1 MTTEAAPPTP
11 EQIRAQLQAQ
21 VAALPAKPG
30 VYTFR
35 DAKDRVIY
43 IGKAANLRSR
53 VRSYFG
59 SPRSLEGKTRVL
71 AGRIAQLEV
80 VTTHTE
86 QDALHLEATLVK
98 RHQPFFNVRL
108 KDDKHYPYLKIDV
121 DAPWPRVTITRRVAK
136 DGARY
141 FGPYASAK
149 SVRTTLDLTKK
160 LFPWRSCD
168 KEITGSDP
176 RPCLEYYIRRCIAP
190 CTSFCTPD
198 EYKEVIDQTMLF
210 LDGKSE
216 TVVKQLK
223 TSMTDAADELNFER
237 AAQLRDQIV
246 AVERVTET
254 QLTADTSAAEIDV
267 FGIAVDGDE
276 AVVQVLFI
284 RGQNMAGSDHFN
296 LAGVKDESPGSVIAS
311 FLRQHYEGG
320 LQPPRLVLIPDDVD
334 DPDLLQGW
342 LSEKRGSKVEVRHPK
357 RGDKRRLVAMATEN
371 ASETLAMSRVRWMAD
386 RGQTDAALAELEE
399 ALSLPAPPQR
409 IECYDISN
417 TQGSNVVASMVV
429 FLDGRPATSEY
440 RRFRIK
446 TVDTSE
452 GPNDFASMAEV
463 IQRRFK
469 RLGEERR
476 AERAKGFEVPDE
488 PSAALTDEEDQS
500 ESESEGWGA
509 IPDLVIVDGGK
520 GQVSAT
526 HDVMRNLA
534 VDDIPLAGLAKRE
547 ELLYQ
552 VDCLGPRPPRPPLP
566 GPLPRSA
573 HPRRGPPLRHL
584 IPPPPQSQANL
595 PEHPRPDQGN
605 RPAPQESPP
614 PQVRLP
620 PGNSRSRH
628 HRHRRHSR
636 HDPTPRRTTQV
647 GTVVT
652 TTATPAESP
661 QSPHTEP
668 ARPAPPQS
676 AAAGCT
682 SQSAL
687 PEPARPS

>member
-1 MTTEAAPPTP
+1 M
-11 EQIRAQLQAQ
+11 
-21 VAALPAKPG
+21 PAKPG

-35 DAKDRVIY
+35 DANGRVIY
-43 IGKAANLRSR
+43 IGKAANLKSR

-59 SPRSLEGKTRVL
+59 SPRSLEGKTRIL
-71 AGRIAQLEV
+71 ASRIAQLEY

-121 DAPWPRVTITRRVAK
+121 DAPWPRVTITRRAIK
-136 DGARY
+136 DGSRY

-149 SVRTTLDLTKK
+149 SVRTTLDLVKK

-223 TSMTDAADELNFER
+223 TAMTDAAEELNFER
-237 AAQLRDQIV
+237 AAQLRDQI
-246 AVERVTET
+246 ASVERVTET
-254 QLTADTSAAEIDV
+254 QLTADTAAAEIDV
-267 FGIAVDGDE
+267 FGLAVDGDE

-296 LAGVKDESPGSVIAS
+296 LAGVKDESAGSVISS

-320 LQPPRLVLIPDDVD
+320 LQPPRLVLIPDEIEDLG
-334 DPDLLQGW
+334 LLQDW
-342 LSEKRGSKVEVRHPK
+342 LSDKRGTRVEVRHPK

-386 RGQTDAALAELEE
+386 RGRTDAALAELEE
-399 ALSLPAPPQR
+399 ALSLPTPPKR

-429 FLDGRPATSEY
+429 FLDGQPATSEY

-446 TVDTSE
+446 TVDTSD

-476 AERAKGFEVPDE
+476 AERAKGFDVPDE
-488 PSAALTDEEDQS
+488 PSSSNADADDQ
-500 ESESEGWGA
+500 SESEGWGA

-520 GQVSAT
+520 GQVSAA

-547 ELLYQ
+547 ELLFQ
-552 VDCLGPRPPRPPLP
+552 VDSSDP
-566 GPLPRSA
+566 
-573 HPRRGPPLRHL
+573 
-584 IPPPPQSQANL
+584 
-595 PEHPRPDQGN
+595 
-605 RPAPQESPP
+605 
-614 PQVRLP
+614 VRLDR
-620 PGNSRSRH
+620 RSQGLYLVQRIRDEA
-628 HRHRRHSR
+628 HRFAISYHRRLR
-636 HDPTPRRTTQV
+636 
-647 GTVVT
+647 
-652 TTATPAESP
+652 
-661 QSPHTEP
+661 
-668 ARPAPPQS
+668 ARQ
-676 AAAGCT
+676 T
-682 SQSAL
+682 SQSTLDRIKGIGPRRKKAL
-687 PEPARPS
+687 LRKFGSLQAIRDADVTEIASTPGMTQRLAEQLKLEL

>member
-1 MTTEAAPPTP
+1 MTTDAPDQAIPTAT
-11 EQIRAQLQAQ
+11 QQTRAQLQAQ
-21 VAALPAKPG
+21 VAALPSKPG

-35 DAKDRVIY
+35 DANDRVIY
-43 IGKAANLRSR
+43 IGKAANLKSR

-80 VTTHTE
+80 VTTRTE

-136 DGARY
+136 DGGRY

-149 SVRTTLDLTKK
+149 SVRTTLDLVKK

-198 EYKEVIDQTMLF
+198 EYQEVIDQTMLF

-216 TVVKQLK
+216 TVVGQLK
-223 TSMTDAADELNFER
+223 SAMTDAAEDLNFER
-237 AAQLRDQIV
+237 AAQLRDQIS

-254 QLTADTSAAEIDV
+254 QLTADTAAAEIDV
-267 FGIAVDGDE
+267 FGLAVDGDE
-276 AVVQVLFI
+276 AVVQVLFV
-284 RGQNMAGSDHFN
+284 RGQKMAGSDHFN
-296 LAGVKDESPGSVIAS
+296 LAGVKDEPPASVIAS

-320 LQPPRLVLIPDDVD
+320 LLPPKLVLIPDEVD
-334 DPDLLQGW
+334 DLALLQGW
-342 LSEKRGSKVEVRHPK
+342 LSARRGSKVEVRHPK
-357 RGDKRRLVAMATEN
+357 RGDKRRLVTMATEN

-386 RGQTDAALAELEE
+386 RGRTDAALEELEE
-399 ALSLPAPPQR
+399 ALSLPAPPKR

-417 TQGSNVVASMVV
+417 TQGANVVASMVV

-476 AERAKGFEVPDE
+476 AERAKGFDVPDE
-488 PSAALTDEEDQS
+488 PSTTQSDEVDQ
-500 ESESEGWGA
+500 SESEGWGA

-520 GQVSAT
+520 GQVSAA

-547 ELLYQ
+547 ELLFQ
-552 VDCLGPRPPRPPLP
+552 VD
-566 GPLPRSA
+566 S
-573 HPRRGPPLRHL
+573 
-584 IPPPPQSQANL
+584 S
-595 PEHPRPDQGN
+595 D
-605 RPAPQESPP
+605 S
-614 PQVRLP
+614 VRLDR
-620 PGNSRSRH
+620 RSQGLYLVQRIRDEA
-628 HRHRRHSR
+628 HRFAISYHRRLR
-636 HDPTPRRTTQV
+636 
-647 GTVVT
+647 
-652 TTATPAESP
+652 
-661 QSPHTEP
+661 
-668 ARPAPPQS
+668 ARQ
-676 AAAGCT
+676 T
-682 SQSAL
+682 SQSTLDRIKGIGPRRKKAL
-687 PEPARPS
+687 LRKFGSLQAIREADVTDIASTPGMTQRLAEQLKLEL

>member
-1 MTTEAAPPTP
+1 MTTDAADQTAPTSP
-11 EQIRAQLQAQ
+11 DDARAQLQAQ
-21 VAALPAKPG
+21 VAAMPARPG

-35 DAKDRVIY
+35 DANDRVIY
-43 IGKAANLRSR
+43 IGKAANLKSR

-71 AGRIAQLEV
+71 ARRIAGLEY

-121 DAPWPRVTITRRVAK
+121 DEPWPRVTITRRVAR
-136 DGARY
+136 DGSRY

-149 SVRTTLDLTKK
+149 SVRTTLDLVKK

-168 KEITGSDP
+168 KVITGSDP

-198 EYKEVIDQTMLF
+198 EYREVIDQTMLF

-223 TSMTDAADELNFER
+223 TAMTDAAEELNFER
-237 AAQLRDQIV
+237 AAQLRDQIG

-267 FGIAVDGDE
+267 FGLAVDGDE

-284 RGQNMAGSDHFN
+284 RGQKMAGSDHFT
-296 LAGVKDESPGSVIAS
+296 LAGVKDESTGSVIAS
-311 FLRQHYEGG
+311 FLRQHYESG
-320 LQPPRLVLIPDDVD
+320 LQPPRLVLIPAQIDDL
-334 DPDLLQGW
+334 DLLQDW
-342 LSEKRGSKVEVRHPK
+342 LSEKRGTRVEVRHPR
-357 RGDKRRLVAMATEN
+357 RGDKRRLVEMAAEN

-386 RGQTDAALAELEE
+386 RGRTDAALVELEE
-399 ALSLPAPPQR
+399 ALSLPAPPRR

-446 TVDTSE
+446 AVDTTE

-469 RLGEERR
+469 RLGEQRR
-476 AERAKGFEVPDE
+476 AERSEGYDVPDE
-488 PSAALTDEEDQS
+488 PPISGSGDDDQS
-500 ESESEGWGA
+500 DSESEGWGA
-509 IPDLVIVDGGK
+509 VPDLVIVDGGK
-520 GQVSAT
+520 GQVSAA

-534 VDDIPLAGLAKRE
+534 VDDIPLTGLAKRE

-552 VDCLGPRPPRPPLP
+552 VDSSDP
-566 GPLPRSA
+566 
-573 HPRRGPPLRHL
+573 
-584 IPPPPQSQANL
+584 
-595 PEHPRPDQGN
+595 
-605 RPAPQESPP
+605 
-614 PQVRLP
+614 VRLDR
-620 PGNSRSRH
+620 RSQGLYLVQRIRDEA
-628 HRHRRHSR
+628 HRFAISYHRRLR
-636 HDPTPRRTTQV
+636 
-647 GTVVT
+647 
-652 TTATPAESP
+652 
-661 QSPHTEP
+661 
-668 ARPAPPQS
+668 ARQ
-676 AAAGCT
+676 T
-682 SQSAL
+682 SQSTLDRIKGIGPRRKKAL
-687 PEPARPS
+687 LKKFGTLQAVREAEVNDLAATPGMTRRLAEQLKAEL

>member
-1 MTTEAAPPTP
+1 MTTEAAQPSA
-11 EQIRAQLQAQ
+11 EQTRAQLQAQ
-21 VAALPAKPG
+21 VAAMPAKPG

-35 DAKDRVIY
+35 DANGRVIY
-43 IGKAANLRSR
+43 IGKAANLKSR

-71 AGRIAQLEV
+71 ASRIMQLEY

-198 EYKEVIDQTMLF
+198 EYQEVIDQTMLF

-223 TSMTDAADELNFER
+223 GAMGDAAEELNFER
-237 AAQLRDQIV
+237 AAQLRDQIT

-254 QLTADTSAAEIDV
+254 QLTADTAAAEIDV
-267 FGIAVDGDE
+267 FGLAVDGDE

-296 LAGVKDESPGSVIAS
+296 LAGVKEESQGSVISS
-311 FLRQHYEGG
+311 FLRQHYESG
-320 LQPPRLVLIPDDVD
+320 LHPPRLVLIPGEIDDLA
-334 DPDLLQGW
+334 LLQDW
-342 LSEKRGSKVEVRHPK
+342 LSEKRGARVEVRHPK

-386 RGQTDAALAELEE
+386 RGRTDAALEELEE
-399 ALSLPAPPQR
+399 ALSLPTPPKR

-429 FLDGRPATSEY
+429 FIDGRPATSEY

-476 AERAKGFEVPDE
+476 AERAKGFDVPDD
-488 PSAALTDEEDQS
+488 PSTAKTDEDDQ
-500 ESESEGWGA
+500 SESEGWGA

-520 GQVSAT
+520 GQVSAA

-547 ELLYQ
+547 ELLFQ
-552 VDCLGPRPPRPPLP
+552 VDSSDP
-566 GPLPRSA
+566 
-573 HPRRGPPLRHL
+573 
-584 IPPPPQSQANL
+584 
-595 PEHPRPDQGN
+595 
-605 RPAPQESPP
+605 
-614 PQVRLP
+614 VRLDR
-620 PGNSRSRH
+620 RSQGLYLVQRIRDEA
-628 HRHRRHSR
+628 HRFAISYHRRLR
-636 HDPTPRRTTQV
+636 
-647 GTVVT
+647 
-652 TTATPAESP
+652 
-661 QSPHTEP
+661 
-668 ARPAPPQS
+668 ARQ
-676 AAAGCT
+676 T
-682 SQSAL
+682 SQSTLDRIKGIGPRRKKAL
-687 PEPARPS
+687 LRKFGSLQAIREADVTDLAATPGMTQRLAEQLKLEL

>member
-1 MTTEAAPPTP
+1 MTADAP
-11 EQIRAQLQAQ
+11 EQTEPTSPEQARAQLQAQ

-35 DAKDRVIY
+35 DANDRVIY
-43 IGKAANLRSR
+43 IGKAANLKSR
-53 VRSYFG
+53 VRNYFG

-71 AGRIAQLEV
+71 ARRIAALEY

-136 DGARY
+136 DGSRY

-149 SVRTTLDLTKK
+149 SVRTTLDLVKK

-168 KEITGSDP
+168 KVITGSDP

-198 EYKEVIDQTMLF
+198 EYREVIDQTMLF

-216 TVVKQLK
+216 TVVRQLK
-223 TSMTDAADELNFER
+223 TAMTDAADELNFER
-237 AAQLRDQIV
+237 AAQLRDQIS

-267 FGIAVDGDE
+267 FGLAADGDE

-284 RGQNMAGSDHFN
+284 RGQKMAGSDHFT
-296 LAGVKDESPGSVIAS
+296 LAGVKDESSGSVVAS
-311 FLRQHYEGG
+311 FLRQHYESG
-320 LQPPRLVLIPDDVD
+320 LQPPKLVLIPDEID
-334 DPDLLQGW
+334 DLDLLQDW
-342 LSEKRGSKVEVRHPK
+342 LSDKRGARVEVRNPK
-357 RGDKRRLVAMATEN
+357 RGDKRRLVEMASEN

-386 RGQTDAALAELEE
+386 RGRTDAALSELEE
-399 ALSLPAPPQR
+399 ALSLPTPPKR

-429 FLDGRPATSEY
+429 FLNGQPATGEY

-446 TVDTSE
+446 SVDTSD

-476 AERAKGFEVPDE
+476 AERSEGYDVPDE
-488 PSAALTDEEDQS
+488 PQIAGSDDEDQ
-500 ESESEGWGA
+500 SESEGWGA

-520 GQVSAT
+520 GQVSAA

-552 VDCLGPRPPRPPLP
+552 VDSSDP
-566 GPLPRSA
+566 
-573 HPRRGPPLRHL
+573 
-584 IPPPPQSQANL
+584 
-595 PEHPRPDQGN
+595 
-605 RPAPQESPP
+605 
-614 PQVRLP
+614 VRLDR
-620 PGNSRSRH
+620 RSQGLYLVQRIRDEA
-628 HRHRRHSR
+628 HRFAISYHRRLR
-636 HDPTPRRTTQV
+636 
-647 GTVVT
+647 
-652 TTATPAESP
+652 
-661 QSPHTEP
+661 
-668 ARPAPPQS
+668 ARQ
-676 AAAGCT
+676 T
-682 SQSAL
+682 SQSTLDRIKGIGPRRKKAL
-687 PEPARPS
+687 LKKFGSLQAMREAEVTDLAATPGMTQRLAEQLKLEL

>member
-1 MTTEAAPPTP
+1 MTTEAAPPSP
-11 EQIRAQLQAQ
+11 EQTRAQLQAQ

-35 DAKDRVIY
+35 DANGRVIY

-71 AGRIAQLEV
+71 ASRIAQLEV

-121 DAPWPRVTITRRVAK
+121 DAPWPRVTITRRAAN
-136 DGARY
+136 DGSRY

-149 SVRTTLDLTKK
+149 SVRTTLDLVKK

-223 TSMTDAADELNFER
+223 TAMTDAAEELNFER
-237 AAQLRDQIV
+237 AAQLRDQI
-246 AVERVTET
+246 ASVERVTET
-254 QLTADTSAAEIDV
+254 QLTADTAAAEIDV
-267 FGIAVDGDE
+267 FGLAVDGDE

-296 LAGVKDESPGSVIAS
+296 LAGVKDESASSVISS
-311 FLRQHYEGG
+311 FLRQHYESG
-320 LQPPRLVLIPDDVD
+320 LQPPRLVLIPGEIDDLA
-334 DPDLLQGW
+334 LLQDW
-342 LSEKRGSKVEVRHPK
+342 LSDKRGTRVEVRHPK

-386 RGQTDAALAELEE
+386 RGRTDAALAELEE
-399 ALSLPAPPQR
+399 ALSLPTPPKR

-417 TQGSNVVASMVV
+417 TQGSNVVASMGV
-429 FLDGRPATSEY
+429 FLDGQPATSEY

-446 TVDTSE
+446 TVDTND

-463 IQRRFK
+463 IHRRFK

-476 AERAKGFEVPDE
+476 AERAKGFDVPDD
-488 PSAALTDEEDQS
+488 PSSANADEDDG
-500 ESESEGWGA
+500 SESEGWGA

-520 GQVSAT
+520 GQVSAA

-552 VDCLGPRPPRPPLP
+552 VDSSDP
-566 GPLPRSA
+566 
-573 HPRRGPPLRHL
+573 
-584 IPPPPQSQANL
+584 
-595 PEHPRPDQGN
+595 
-605 RPAPQESPP
+605 
-614 PQVRLP
+614 VRLDRRSQ
-620 PGNSRSRH
+620 GLYLVQRIRDEAHRFAISYHRRLRSR
-628 HRHRRHSR
+628 
-636 HDPTPRRTTQV
+636 Q
-647 GTVVT
+647 
-652 TTATPAESP
+652 
-661 QSPHTEP
+661 
-668 ARPAPPQS
+668 
-676 AAAGCT
+676 T
-682 SQSAL
+682 SQSTLDRIKGIGPRRKKAL
-687 PEPARPS
+687 LRKFGSLQAIRGADVTDIAATPGMTQRLAEQLKLEL

>member
-1 MTTEAAPPTP
+1 MTTRSLDQPSRPSP
-11 EQIRAQLQAQ
+11 EQVRAQLQAQ
-21 VAALPAKPG
+21 VAALPSKPG

-35 DAKDRVIY
+35 DATDRVIY

-59 SPRSLEGKTRVL
+59 SPRALEGKTRVL
-71 AGRIAQLEV
+71 AGRIAQLEY

-86 QDALHLEATLVK
+86 QDALHLEATMVK

-136 DGARY
+136 DGSRY

-149 SVRTTLDLTKK
+149 SVRTTLDLVKK

-168 KEITGSDP
+168 KEISGSDP

-190 CTSFCTPD
+190 CTSFCTQD
-198 EYKEVIDQTMLF
+198 EYRDVIDQTMLF

-216 TVVKQLK
+216 AVVTQLK
-223 TSMTDAADELNFER
+223 SAMSDAADELNFER
-237 AAQLRDQIV
+237 AAQLRDQIT

-254 QLTADTSAAEIDV
+254 QLTADTTAAETDV
-267 FGIAVDGDE
+267 FGLAVDGDE
-276 AVVQVLFI
+276 AVIQVLFI
-284 RGQNMAGSDHFN
+284 RGQNMAGSDHFS
-296 LAGVKDESPGSVIAS
+296 LAGVKDEPVSAVLGS

-320 LQPPRLVLIPDDVD
+320 LQPPKLVLIPDEVD
-334 DPDLLQGW
+334 DLELLQRW
-342 LSEKRGSKVEVRHPK
+342 LSDKRGSKVEVRHPK

-386 RGQTDAALAELEE
+386 RGRTDAALAELEE
-399 ALSLPAPPQR
+399 ALSLPAPPKR

-429 FLDGRPATSEY
+429 FVDGQPASSEY

-469 RLGEERR
+469 RLGEHRR
-476 AERAKGFEVPDE
+476 AERAKGFNVPDE
-488 PSAALTDEEDQS
+488 PTAAESEDS
-500 ESESEGWGA
+500 ESTDNEGWGA

-520 GQVSAT
+520 GQVSAA

-552 VDCLGPRPPRPPLP
+552 VDSSEP
-566 GPLPRSA
+566 
-573 HPRRGPPLRHL
+573 
-584 IPPPPQSQANL
+584 
-595 PEHPRPDQGN
+595 
-605 RPAPQESPP
+605 
-614 PQVRLP
+614 VRLDR
-620 PGNSRSRH
+620 RSQGLYLVQRIRDEA
-628 HRHRRHSR
+628 HRFAISYHRRLRSK
-636 HDPTPRRTTQV
+636 Q
-647 GTVVT
+647 
-652 TTATPAESP
+652 
-661 QSPHTEP
+661 
-668 ARPAPPQS
+668 
-676 AAAGCT
+676 T
-682 SQSAL
+682 SQSTLDRVKGIGPRRKKAL
-687 PEPARPS
+687 LRKFGSLAAIREADVTALAATPGMTQRLAEQLKQEL

>member
-1 MTTEAAPPTP
+1 MHSALRYTYRVTIDAAPDASPP
-11 EQIRAQLQAQ
+11 SDNQARLQLQAQ
-21 VAALPAKPG
+21 VVALPPKPG

-35 DAKDRVIY
+35 DAKGRVIY

-71 AGRIAQLEV
+71 ARRIAALEY
-80 VTTHTE
+80 VTTCTE

-121 DAPWPRVTITRRVAK
+121 DEPWPRVKIARRVGK
-136 DGARY
+136 DGSRY
-141 FGPYASAK
+141 FGPYSSAK
-149 SVRTTLDLTKK
+149 SVRTTLDLVKK

-198 EYKEVIDQTMLF
+198 EYQEVIDQTMLF

-216 TVVKQLK
+216 TVVAQLR
-223 TSMTDAADELNFER
+223 SAMGEAADELSFER
-237 AAQLRDQIV
+237 AAQLRDQIA

-267 FGIAVDGDE
+267 FGLAVDGDE

-284 RGQNMAGSDHFN
+284 RGQKMAGSDHFT
-296 LAGVKDESPGSVIAS
+296 LAGVKDEPERSVIAS
-311 FLRQHYEGG
+311 FLRQYYESG
-320 LQPPRLVLIPDDVD
+320 LQPPKLILIPASIDDLA
-334 DPDLLQGW
+334 LLRDW
-342 LSEKRGSKVEVRHPK
+342 LSEKRGSRVEVRHPQ

-386 RGQTDAALAELEE
+386 RGRTDAALAELEE
-399 ALSLPAPPQR
+399 ALSLPAPPRR

-417 TQGSNVVASMVV
+417 MQGANVVASMVV
-429 FLDGRPATSEY
+429 FLDGRPVTSEY
-440 RRFRIK
+440 RRFQIK

-463 IQRRFK
+463 VRRRFQ
-469 RLGEERR
+469 RLGQARR
-476 AERAKGFEVPDE
+476 AERVQDFDVPDDPAPASIGADA
-488 PSAALTDEEDQS
+488 PSET
-500 ESESEGWGA
+500 EGWGA

-520 GQVSAT
+520 GQVSAAY
-526 HDVMRNLA
+526 DVMRDLA
-534 VDDIPLAGLAKRE
+534 VDDIPLTGLAKRE

-552 VDCLGPRPPRPPLP
+552 VDASDP
-566 GPLPRSA
+566 
-573 HPRRGPPLRHL
+573 
-584 IPPPPQSQANL
+584 
-595 PEHPRPDQGN
+595 
-605 RPAPQESPP
+605 
-614 PQVRLP
+614 VRLDR
-620 PGNSRSRH
+620 RSQGLYLVQRIRDEA
-628 HRHRRHSR
+628 HRFAISYHRRLR
-636 HDPTPRRTTQV
+636 
-647 GTVVT
+647 
-652 TTATPAESP
+652 
-661 QSPHTEP
+661 
-668 ARPAPPQS
+668 ARQ
-676 AAAGCT
+676 T
-682 SQSAL
+682 SQSTLDRIRGIGPRRKKAL
-687 PEPARPS
+687 LKKFGSLQSIREADVDALAATPGMTRRLARQLKAEL

>member
-1 MTTEAAPPTP
+1 MTTEAAPPSP
-11 EQIRAQLQAQ
+11 EQTRAQLQAQ

-35 DAKDRVIY
+35 DANGRVIY

-71 AGRIAQLEV
+71 ASRIAQLEV

-121 DAPWPRVTITRRVAK
+121 DAPWPRVTITRRAAN
-136 DGARY
+136 DGSRY

-149 SVRTTLDLTKK
+149 SVRTTLDLVKK

-223 TSMTDAADELNFER
+223 TAMTDAAEELNFER
-237 AAQLRDQIV
+237 AAQLRDQI
-246 AVERVTET
+246 ASVERVTET
-254 QLTADTSAAEIDV
+254 QLTADTAAAEIDV
-267 FGIAVDGDE
+267 FGLAVDGDE

-296 LAGVKDESPGSVIAS
+296 LAGVKDESASSVISS
-311 FLRQHYEGG
+311 FLRQHYESG
-320 LQPPRLVLIPDDVD
+320 LQPPRLVLIPGEIDDLA
-334 DPDLLQGW
+334 LLQDW
-342 LSEKRGSKVEVRHPK
+342 LSDKRGTRVEVRHPK
-357 RGDKRRLVAMATEN
+357 RGDKRRLVAMAAEN

-386 RGQTDAALAELEE
+386 RGRTDAALAELEE
-399 ALSLPAPPQR
+399 ALSLPAPPKR

-429 FLDGRPATSEY
+429 FLDGQPATSEY

-446 TVDTSE
+446 TVDTTD

-476 AERAKGFEVPDE
+476 AERAKGFDVPDD
-488 PSAALTDEEDQS
+488 PSSSKADYDDG
-500 ESESEGWGA
+500 SESEGWGA

-520 GQVSAT
+520 GQVSAA

-547 ELLYQ
+547 ELLFQ
-552 VDCLGPRPPRPPLP
+552 VDSSDP
-566 GPLPRSA
+566 
-573 HPRRGPPLRHL
+573 
-584 IPPPPQSQANL
+584 
-595 PEHPRPDQGN
+595 
-605 RPAPQESPP
+605 
-614 PQVRLP
+614 VRLDRRSQ
-620 PGNSRSRH
+620 GLYLVQRIRDEAHRFAISYHRRLRSR
-628 HRHRRHSR
+628 
-636 HDPTPRRTTQV
+636 Q
-647 GTVVT
+647 
-652 TTATPAESP
+652 
-661 QSPHTEP
+661 
-668 ARPAPPQS
+668 
-676 AAAGCT
+676 T
-682 SQSAL
+682 SQSTLDRIKGIGPRRKKAL
-687 PEPARPS
+687 LRKFGSLQAIREADVTDIAATPGMTQRLAEQLKLEL

>member
-1 MTTEAAPPTP
+1 MTTEAAPPSP
-11 EQIRAQLQAQ
+11 EQTRAQLQAQ

-35 DAKDRVIY
+35 DANGRVIY

-71 AGRIAQLEV
+71 ASRIAQLEV

-121 DAPWPRVTITRRVAK
+121 HAPWPRVTITRRAAN
-136 DGARY
+136 DGSRY

-149 SVRTTLDLTKK
+149 SVRTTLDLVKK

-223 TSMTDAADELNFER
+223 TAMTDAAEELNFER
-237 AAQLRDQIV
+237 AAQLRDQI
-246 AVERVTET
+246 ASVERVTET
-254 QLTADTSAAEIDV
+254 QLTADTAAAEIDV
-267 FGIAVDGDE
+267 FGLAVDGDE

-296 LAGVKDESPGSVIAS
+296 LAGVKDESASSVISS
-311 FLRQHYEGG
+311 FLRQHYESG
-320 LQPPRLVLIPDDVD
+320 LQPPRLVLIPGEIDDLA
-334 DPDLLQGW
+334 LLQDW
-342 LSEKRGSKVEVRHPK
+342 LSDKRGTRVEVRHPK

-386 RGQTDAALAELEE
+386 RGRTDAALAELEE
-399 ALSLPAPPQR
+399 ALSLPTPPKR

-429 FLDGRPATSEY
+429 FLDGQPATSEY

-446 TVDTSE
+446 TVDTTD

-476 AERAKGFEVPDE
+476 AERAKGFDVPDD
-488 PSAALTDEEDQS
+488 PSSSKADDDDG
-500 ESESEGWGA
+500 SESEGWGA

-520 GQVSAT
+520 GQVSAA

-547 ELLYQ
+547 ELLFQ
-552 VDCLGPRPPRPPLP
+552 VDSSDP
-566 GPLPRSA
+566 
-573 HPRRGPPLRHL
+573 
-584 IPPPPQSQANL
+584 
-595 PEHPRPDQGN
+595 
-605 RPAPQESPP
+605 
-614 PQVRLP
+614 VRLDRRSQ
-620 PGNSRSRH
+620 GLYLVQRIRDEAHRFAISYHRRLRSR
-628 HRHRRHSR
+628 
-636 HDPTPRRTTQV
+636 Q
-647 GTVVT
+647 
-652 TTATPAESP
+652 
-661 QSPHTEP
+661 
-668 ARPAPPQS
+668 
-676 AAAGCT
+676 T
-682 SQSAL
+682 SQSTLDRIKGIGPRRKKAL
-687 PEPARPS
+687 LRKFGSLQAIREADVTDIAATPGMTQRLAEQLKLEL

>member
-1 MTTEAAPPTP
+1 MTTDAAADALDSPADPAH
-11 EQIRAQLQAQ
+11 AQLAQLRAQ

-35 DAKDRVIY
+35 DANDRVIY
-43 IGKAANLRSR
+43 IGKAANLKSR

-71 AGRIAQLEV
+71 ARRIAALEY
-80 VTTHTE
+80 VTTRTE

-121 DAPWPRVTITRRVAK
+121 DAPWPRVTIARRVGK
-136 DGARY
+136 DGSRY

-149 SVRTTLDLTKK
+149 SVRTTLDLVKK

-198 EYKEVIDQTMLF
+198 EYRDVIDQTMLF
-210 LDGKSE
+210 LDGKSG
-216 TVVKQLK
+216 TVVAQLR
-223 TSMTDAADELNFER
+223 SAMSEAADELNFER
-237 AAQLRDQIV
+237 AAQLRDQIA

-254 QLTADTSAAEIDV
+254 QLTADTSASEIDV
-267 FGIAVDGDE
+267 FGLAVDGDE

-284 RGQNMAGSDHFN
+284 RGQKMAGSDHFS
-296 LAGVKDESPGSVIAS
+296 LAGVKDEADGAVVAS
-311 FLRQHYEGG
+311 FLRQHYESG
-320 LQPPRLVLIPDDVD
+320 LQPPKLILIPAPIEDAA
-334 DPDLLQGW
+334 LLQDW
-342 LSEKRGSKVEVRHPK
+342 LSEKRGSRVEVRHPQ
-357 RGDKRRLVAMATEN
+357 RGDKRRLVQMAAEN

-386 RGQTDAALAELEE
+386 RGRTDAALAELEE
-399 ALSLPAPPQR
+399 ALSLPAPPRR

-417 TQGSNVVASMVV
+417 TQGTNVVASMVV
-429 FLDGRPATSEY
+429 FLDGRPATGEY
-440 RRFRIK
+440 RRFQIK
-446 TVDTSE
+446 TVDTSD

-463 IQRRFK
+463 IRRRFQ
-469 RLGEERR
+469 RLGEARR
-476 AERAKGFEVPDE
+476 AERAEGFDLPHE
-488 PSAALTDEEDQS
+488 PAPASTEADAQS
-500 ESESEGWGA
+500 ETEGWGA

-520 GQVSAT
+520 GQVSAA

-552 VDCLGPRPPRPPLP
+552 VDAADP
-566 GPLPRSA
+566 
-573 HPRRGPPLRHL
+573 
-584 IPPPPQSQANL
+584 
-595 PEHPRPDQGN
+595 
-605 RPAPQESPP
+605 
-614 PQVRLP
+614 VRLDR
-620 PGNSRSRH
+620 RSQGLYLVQRIRDEA
-628 HRHRRHSR
+628 HRFAISYHRRLR
-636 HDPTPRRTTQV
+636 
-647 GTVVT
+647 
-652 TTATPAESP
+652 
-661 QSPHTEP
+661 
-668 ARPAPPQS
+668 ARQ
-676 AAAGCT
+676 T

-687 PEPARPS
+687 DRIKGIGPRRKKALLKKFGSLQAIRAAEVDDLAATPGMTRSLAEQLKAEL

>member
-1 MTTEAAPPTP
+1 MPP
-11 EQIRAQLQAQ
+11 
-21 VAALPAKPG
+21 KPG

-35 DAKDRVIY
+35 DAKGRVIY
-43 IGKAANLRSR
+43 IGKAANLKSR

-71 AGRIAQLEV
+71 ASRIAQLEY

-121 DAPWPRVTITRRVAK
+121 EAPWPRVTITRRVGK
-136 DGARY
+136 DGSRY

-149 SVRTTLDLTKK
+149 SVRTTLDLVKK

-198 EYKEVIDQTMLF
+198 EYQEVIDQTMLF

-223 TSMTDAADELNFER
+223 SAMTDAADELNFER
-237 AAQLRDQIV
+237 AAQLRDQIT

-267 FGIAVDGDE
+267 FGLAVDGDE

-284 RGQNMAGSDHFN
+284 RGQKMAGSDHFN
-296 LAGVKDESPGSVIAS
+296 LAGVKDESPGSVVSS
-311 FLRQHYEGG
+311 FLRQHYESG
-320 LQPPRLVLIPDDVD
+320 LQPPRLVLIPDEID
-334 DPDLLQGW
+334 DLTLLQDW
-342 LSEKRGSKVEVRHPK
+342 LSDKRGARVEVRHPK

-371 ASETLAMSRVRWMAD
+371 ASETLAMSRVRWLAD
-386 RGQTDAALAELEE
+386 RGRTDAALEELEE
-399 ALSLPAPPQR
+399 ALSLPAAPKR

-429 FLDGRPATSEY
+429 FIDGRPATGEY

-446 TVDTSE
+446 TVDTSD

-476 AERAKGFEVPDE
+476 AERARGFDVPDD
-488 PSAALTDEEDQS
+488 PSAARADDDDQT
-500 ESESEGWGA
+500 ESEGWGA

-520 GQVSAT
+520 GQVSAA

-552 VDCLGPRPPRPPLP
+552 VD
-566 GPLPRSA
+566 SA
-573 HPRRGPPLRHL
+573 DP
-584 IPPPPQSQANL
+584 
-595 PEHPRPDQGN
+595 
-605 RPAPQESPP
+605 
-614 PQVRLP
+614 VRLDR
-620 PGNSRSRH
+620 RSQGLYLVQRIRDEA
-628 HRHRRHSR
+628 HRFAISYHRRLR
-636 HDPTPRRTTQV
+636 
-647 GTVVT
+647 
-652 TTATPAESP
+652 
-661 QSPHTEP
+661 
-668 ARPAPPQS
+668 ARQ
-676 AAAGCT
+676 T
-682 SQSAL
+682 SQSTLDRIKGIGPRRKKAL
-687 PEPARPS
+687 LRKFGSLQAIRDADVTDIAATPGMTQRLAEQLKTEL

>member
-1 MTTEAAPPTP
+1 MTTDAPDQTIPTATR
-11 EQIRAQLQAQ
+11 QTRAQLQAQ
-21 VAALPAKPG
+21 VAALPSKPG

-35 DAKDRVIY
+35 DANDRVIY
-43 IGKAANLRSR
+43 IGKAANLKSR

-136 DGARY
+136 DGGRY
-141 FGPYASAK
+141 FGPFASAK
-149 SVRTTLDLTKK
+149 SVRTTLDLVKK

-198 EYKEVIDQTMLF
+198 EYQEVIDQTMLF

-216 TVVKQLK
+216 TVVRQLK
-223 TSMTDAADELNFER
+223 SAMTDAAEDLNFER
-237 AAQLRDQIV
+237 AAQLRDQIS

-254 QLTADTSAAEIDV
+254 QLTADTAAAEIDV
-267 FGIAVDGDE
+267 FGLAVDGDE
-276 AVVQVLFI
+276 AVVQVLFV
-284 RGQNMAGSDHFN
+284 RGQKMAGSDHFN
-296 LAGVKDESPGSVIAS
+296 LAGVKDEPPASVIAS

-320 LQPPRLVLIPDDVD
+320 LLPPKLVLIPDEVD
-334 DPDLLQGW
+334 DLALLQGW
-342 LSEKRGSKVEVRHPK
+342 LSAKRGSKVEVRHPK
-357 RGDKRRLVAMATEN
+357 RGDKRRLVTMATEN

-386 RGQTDAALAELEE
+386 RGRTDAALEELEE
-399 ALSLPAPPQR
+399 ALSLPAPPKR

-417 TQGSNVVASMVV
+417 TQGANVVASMVV

-446 TVDTSE
+446 SVDTSE

-476 AERAKGFEVPDE
+476 AERAKGFDVPDE
-488 PSAALTDEEDQS
+488 PSTTQSDEGDQ
-500 ESESEGWGA
+500 SESEGWGA

-520 GQVSAT
+520 GQVSAA

-547 ELLYQ
+547 ELLFQ
-552 VDCLGPRPPRPPLP
+552 VDSSDP
-566 GPLPRSA
+566 
-573 HPRRGPPLRHL
+573 
-584 IPPPPQSQANL
+584 
-595 PEHPRPDQGN
+595 
-605 RPAPQESPP
+605 
-614 PQVRLP
+614 VRLDR
-620 PGNSRSRH
+620 RSQGLYLVQRIRDEA
-628 HRHRRHSR
+628 HRFAISYHRRLR
-636 HDPTPRRTTQV
+636 
-647 GTVVT
+647 
-652 TTATPAESP
+652 
-661 QSPHTEP
+661 
-668 ARPAPPQS
+668 ARQ
-676 AAAGCT
+676 T
-682 SQSAL
+682 SQSTLDRIKGIGPRRKKAL
-687 PEPARPS
+687 LRKFGSLQAIREADVTDIASTPGMTQRLAEQLKLEL

>member
-1 MTTEAAPPTP
+1 MTTEAAPPSP
-11 EQIRAQLQAQ
+11 EQTRAQLQAQ
-21 VAALPAKPG
+21 VSAMPAKPG

-35 DAKDRVIY
+35 DANGRVIY

-71 AGRIAQLEV
+71 ASRIAQLEY

-121 DAPWPRVTITRRVAK
+121 DSPWPRVTITRRATN
-136 DGARY
+136 DGSRY

-149 SVRTTLDLTKK
+149 SVRTTLDLVKK

-223 TSMTDAADELNFER
+223 TAMTDAADELNFER
-237 AAQLRDQIV
+237 AAQLRDQI
-246 AVERVTET
+246 ASVERVTET
-254 QLTADTSAAEIDV
+254 QLTADTAAAEIDV
-267 FGIAVDGDE
+267 FGLAVDGDE

-296 LAGVKDESPGSVIAS
+296 LAGVKDESSSSVISS
-311 FLRQHYEGG
+311 FLRQHYESG
-320 LQPPRLVLIPDDVD
+320 LQPPRLVLIPGEIDDQV
-334 DPDLLQGW
+334 LLQDW
-342 LSEKRGSKVEVRHPK
+342 LSDKRGTRVEVRHPK
-357 RGDKRRLVAMATEN
+357 RGDKRQLVAMATEN

-386 RGQTDAALAELEE
+386 RGRTDAALAELEE
-399 ALSLPAPPQR
+399 ALSLPTPPKR

-429 FLDGRPATSEY
+429 FLDGQPATSEY

-446 TVDTSE
+446 TVDTSD

-476 AERAKGFEVPDE
+476 AERAKGFNVPDD
-488 PSAALTDEEDQS
+488 PSSSKTDEDDP
-500 ESESEGWGA
+500 SESEGWGA

-520 GQVSAT
+520 GQVSAA

-547 ELLYQ
+547 ELLFQ
-552 VDCLGPRPPRPPLP
+552 VDSSDP
-566 GPLPRSA
+566 
-573 HPRRGPPLRHL
+573 
-584 IPPPPQSQANL
+584 
-595 PEHPRPDQGN
+595 
-605 RPAPQESPP
+605 
-614 PQVRLP
+614 VRLDRRSQ
-620 PGNSRSRH
+620 GLYLVQRIRDEAHRFAISYHRRLRSR
-628 HRHRRHSR
+628 
-636 HDPTPRRTTQV
+636 Q
-647 GTVVT
+647 
-652 TTATPAESP
+652 
-661 QSPHTEP
+661 
-668 ARPAPPQS
+668 
-676 AAAGCT
+676 T
-682 SQSAL
+682 SQSTLDRIKGIGPRRKKAL
-687 PEPARPS
+687 LRKFGSLQAIRDADVTDIAATPGMTQRLAEQLKLEL